1 MRRRPLAAL
10 LLVAATI
17 TVPVMAKEPSF
28 YVHVASDQ
36 LPADRAPREAEL
48 AADFRDLVSREIK
61 GRLPCARVTDEVD
74 VRQGLSNE
82 KTRQQAGRGI
92 DGEVERIGGLLNVDY
107 RVSVRVGQ
115 AGGKIVVFVNTYTS
129 GDAFA
134 KASDEF
140 SVGAED
146 RDGLLE
152 GMLAAAQRS
161 VESITGLPKARCPA
175 WTGTV
180 RVTVAAAGSDDKVSA
195 TGASKFECALKQDN
209 LATCRVDIKG
219 SIIGDGSKATTTGGG
234 QVQTT
239 IDVGG
244 DDKVTTVKV
253 GTFRVKTRTDVT
265 IVLKADDGSS
275 QTISNSDDSE
285 RIEGGWEFTGAG
297 SSTNRRAGSWVSPDG
312 VMTATWNLSYQ

>member
-1 MRRRPLAAL
+1 MISRPLVVV
-10 LLVAATI
+10 LLVAATM
-17 TVPVMAKEPSF
+17 TAPVMAKEPSF

-36 LPADRAPREAEL
+36 LPADKAPREAEL
-48 AADFRDLVSREIK
+48 AGDFRDLVSRELK
-61 GRLPCARVTDEVD
+61 GRLPCARVTDDVD
-74 VRQGLSNE
+74 VRQRLSNE
-82 KTRQQAGRGI
+82 RTRQQAGRGN
-92 DGEVERIGGLLNVDY
+92 DGEVEKIGGLLNVDY

-115 AGGKIVVFVNTYTS
+115 AGGKIVVFVNTYGR
-129 GDAFA
+129 GDAFS

-140 SVGAED
+140 LVTAED
-146 RDGLLE
+146 RDSLLE

-161 VESITGLPKARCPA
+161 VDSISGLPKARCPA

-180 RVTVAAAGSDDKVSA
+180 HVTVAAAGSDDKVSA
-195 TGASKFECALKQDN
+195 TGASTFECALKQDN
-209 LATCRVDIKG
+209 LATCQVDIQG

-239 IDVGG
+239 IDVVG

-275 QTISNSDDSE
+275 QTISNSDESE

-297 SSTNRRAGSWVSPDG
+297 SRTNRRAGSWTSPDG
-312 VMTATWNLSYQ
+312 VMKARWDLAYQ

>member
-1 MRRRPLAAL
+1 M
-10 LLVAATI
+10 V
-17 TVPVMAKEPSF
+17 VPAMAKEPSF

-36 LPADRAPREAEL
+36 LPADKAPLEAEL
-48 AADFRDLVSREIK
+48 AGDFRDLVSREIK
-61 GRLPCARVTDEVD
+61 GRLPCARVTDDVD

-82 KTRQQAGRGI
+82 RTRQQAGRGI

-115 AGGKIVVFVNTYTS
+115 AGGTIVVFVNTYTS

-140 SVGAED
+140 PVRAED
-146 RDGLLE
+146 RDSLLDAL
-152 GMLAAAQRS
+152 LAAAQRS
-161 VESITGLPKARCPA
+161 VDSITGLPKARCPA

-180 RVTVAAAGSDDKVSA
+180 HVTVAAAGSDDNVSA
-195 TGASKFECALKQDN
+195 NGASTFECVLKQEN
-209 LATCRVDIKG
+209 LATCQVDIQG
-219 SIIGDGSKATTTGGG
+219 SIIGDGSKATTIGGG

-253 GTFRVKTRTDVT
+253 GTFRVKSRTDVT

-275 QTISNSDDSE
+275 QTVSNSDESE

-297 SSTNRRAGSWVSPDG
+297 SRTNRRVGSWTSPDG
-312 VMTATWNLSYQ
+312 VTKARWDLAYQ

>member
-1 MRRRPLAAL
+1 MISRPLVAV
-10 LLVAATI
+10 LLVAATM
-17 TVPVMAKEPSF
+17 TAPVMAKEPSF

-36 LPADRAPREAEL
+36 LPADKAPREAEL
-48 AADFRDLVSREIK
+48 AGDFRDLVSRELK
-61 GRLPCARVTDEVD
+61 GRLPCARVTDDVD
-74 VRQGLSNE
+74 VRQRLSNE
-82 KTRQQAGRGI
+82 RTRQQAGRGN
-92 DGEVERIGGLLNVDY
+92 DGEVEKIGGLLNVDY

-115 AGGKIVVFVNTYTS
+115 AGGKIVVFVNTYGR
-129 GDAFA
+129 GDAFS

-140 SVGAED
+140 LVTAED
-146 RDGLLE
+146 RDSLLE
-152 GMLAAAQRS
+152 GMLVAARRS
-161 VESITGLPKARCPA
+161 VDSISGLPKARCPA

-180 RVTVAAAGSDDKVSA
+180 HVTVAAAGSDDKVSA
-195 TGASKFECALKQDN
+195 TGASTFECALKQDN
-209 LATCRVDIKG
+209 LATCQVDIQG

-239 IDVGG
+239 IDVVG

-275 QTISNSDDSE
+275 QTISNSDESE

-297 SSTNRRAGSWVSPDG
+297 SRTNRRAGSWTSPDG
-312 VMTATWNLSYQ
+312 VMKARWDLAYQ

>member
-1 MRRRPLAAL
+1 MISRPLVAV
-10 LLVAATI
+10 LLVAATM
-17 TVPVMAKEPSF
+17 TAPVMAKEPSF

-36 LPADRAPREAEL
+36 LPADKAPREAEL
-48 AADFRDLVSREIK
+48 AGDFRDLVSRELK
-61 GRLPCARVTDEVD
+61 GRLPCARVTDDVD
-74 VRQGLSNE
+74 VRQRLSNE
-82 KTRQQAGRGI
+82 RTRQQAGRGN
-92 DGEVERIGGLLNVDY
+92 DGEVEKIGGLLNVDY

-115 AGGKIVVFVNTYTS
+115 AGGKIVVFVNTYGR
-129 GDAFA
+129 GDAFS

-140 SVGAED
+140 SVTAED
-146 RDGLLE
+146 RDSLLE
-152 GMLAAAQRS
+152 GMRAAAQRS
-161 VESITGLPKARCPA
+161 VDSISGLPKARGPA

-180 RVTVAAAGSDDKVSA
+180 HVTVAAAGSDDKVSA
-195 TGASKFECALKQDN
+195 TGASTFECALKQDN
-209 LATCRVDIKG
+209 LATCQVNIQG

-239 IDVGG
+239 IDVVG

-275 QTISNSDDSE
+275 QTISNSDESE

-297 SSTNRRAGSWVSPDG
+297 SRTNRRAGSWTSPDG
-312 VMTATWNLSYQ
+312 VMKARWDLAYQ

>member
-1 MRRRPLAAL
+1 MISRPLVAV
-10 LLVAATI
+10 LLVAATM
-17 TVPVMAKEPSF
+17 TAPVMAKEPSF

-36 LPADRAPREAEL
+36 LPADKAPREAEL
-48 AADFRDLVSREIK
+48 AGDFRDLVSRELK
-61 GRLPCARVTDEVD
+61 GRLPCARVTDDVD
-74 VRQGLSNE
+74 VRQRLSNE
-82 KTRQQAGRGI
+82 RTRQQAGRGN
-92 DGEVERIGGLLNVDY
+92 DGEVEKIGGLLNVDY

-115 AGGKIVVFVNTYTS
+115 AGGKIVVFVNTYGR
-129 GDAFA
+129 GDAFS

-140 SVGAED
+140 LVTAED
-146 RDGLLE
+146 RDSLLE

-161 VESITGLPKARCPA
+161 VDSISGLPKARCPA

-180 RVTVAAAGSDDKVSA
+180 HVTVAAAGSDDKVSA
-195 TGASKFECALKQDN
+195 TGASTFECALKQDN
-209 LATCRVDIKG
+209 LATCQVNIQG

-239 IDVGG
+239 IDVVG

-275 QTISNSDDSE
+275 QTISNSDESE

-297 SSTNRRAGSWVSPDG
+297 SRTNRRAGSWTSPDG
-312 VMTATWNLSYQ
+312 VMKARWDLAYQ